1 MVQSENI
8 LKVENLYVYYDN
20 VNIVRNISFD
30 LKKQEFLGIVGES
43 GCGKTTLLRALMMLK
58 RRGNSMKGRLLFQ
71 GKDLT
76 KFSEEELRILRG
88 EGISMIPQNAF
99 AAMDSTKTISS
110 FFHETV
116 QMHSSQKVARKD
128 SDRLASDLMKKLL
141 LQDTERILKS
151 YPFELSGGMC
161 QRVMIA
167 AAMLNSPKLILGDEP
182 TSALDVTSQLQVIR
196 ELELLK
202 REYDISMIMI
212 SHNVGVISRIADTIA
227 IMYGGRMVEYG
238 TRDDIIKDSVH
249 PYTKALLAAVP
260 DREGNISK
268 GLPGLPPVF
277 EEGMSSCPFAPRC
290 AYCQKRC
297 ETQLPEDV
305 TLGGRHRVQCFR
317 AKELQNGT
325 A

>member
-8 LKVENLYVYYDN
+8 LKVENLFVSYDN

-88 EGISMIPQNAF
+88 EGISMLPQNAI
-99 AAMDSTKTISS
+99 AAMDSTKTNTY

-141 LQDTERILKS
+141 LQDTERI
-151 YPFELSGGMC
+151 
-161 QRVMIA
+161 
-167 AAMLNSPKLILGDEP
+167 
-182 TSALDVTSQLQVIR
+182 
-196 ELELLK
+196 
-202 REYDISMIMI
+202 
-212 SHNVGVISRIADTIA
+212 
-227 IMYGGRMVEYG
+227 
-238 TRDDIIKDSVH
+238 
-249 PYTKALLAAVP
+249 
-260 DREGNISK
+260 
-268 GLPGLPPVF
+268 
-277 EEGMSSCPFAPRC
+277 
-290 AYCQKRC
+290 
-297 ETQLPEDV
+297 
-305 TLGGRHRVQCFR
+305 
-317 AKELQNGT
+317 
-325 A
+325 

>member
-1 MVQSENI
+1 M
-8 LKVENLYVYYDN
+8 
-20 VNIVRNISFD
+20 
-30 LKKQEFLGIVGES
+30 GES

-58 RRGNSMKGRLLFQ
+58 RRGNSMKGRILFQ

-76 KFSEEELRILRG
+76 KFSGEELRTLRG
-88 EGISMIPQNAF
+88 EDISMIPQNAF
-99 AAMDSTKTISS
+99 AAMDGTKTISS
-110 FFHETV
+110 FFHETI
-116 QMHSSQKVARKD
+116 QMHSSQKVARID
-128 SDRLASDLMKKLL
+128 SDRLASELMKKLL

-167 AAMLNSPKLILGDEP
+167 AAMLNGPKLILGDEP

-238 TRDDIIKDSVH
+238 TRDDIIKNSVH

-290 AYCQKRC
+290 AYCQRRC

>member
-8 LKVENLYVYYDN
+8 LKVESLYVSYDN
-20 VNIVRNISFD
+20 VNIVRNVSFD

-43 GCGKTTLLRALMMLK
+43 GCGKTTLLRALVMLK
-58 RRGNSMKGRLLFQ
+58 RRGNSIKGKLLFQ
-71 GKDLT
+71 GEDLT
-76 KFSEEELRILRG
+76 SFREEKLRALRG
-88 EGISMIPQNAF
+88 GEISMIPQNAS
-99 AAMDSTKTISS
+99 AAMDGTKTISS
-110 FFHETV
+110 FFHETI

-128 SDRLASDLMKKLL
+128 SDRLASELMKKLL

-167 AAMLNSPKLILGDEP
+167 ASMLNSPKLILGDEP

-202 REYDISMIMI
+202 KEYDISMIMI
-212 SHNVGVISRIADTIA
+212 SHNLGVISRIADTIA

-238 TRDDIIKDSVH
+238 THDDIMKHPVH

-260 DREGNISK
+260 DSEGNISK

-277 EEGMSSCPFAPRC
+277 EEEMSSCPFAPRC
-290 AYCQKRC
+290 AYCQKQC
-297 ETQLPEDV
+297 EAQLPEDV
-305 TLGGRHRVQCFR
+305 VLGGGHRVQCFR

>member
-8 LKVENLYVYYDN
+8 LTVENLYVSYDK
-20 VNIVRNISFD
+20 VNIVRNVSFD

-58 RRGNSMKGRLLFQ
+58 RRGNSMKGRILFQ

-76 KFSEEELRILRG
+76 KFSGEELRTLRG
-88 EGISMIPQNAF
+88 EDISMIPQNAF
-99 AAMDSTKTISS
+99 AAMDGTKTISS
-110 FFHETV
+110 FFHETI

-128 SDRLASDLMKKLL
+128 SDRLASELMKKLL

-167 AAMLNSPKLILGDEP
+167 AAMLNGPKLILGDEP

-238 TRDDIIKDSVH
+238 TRDDIIKNSVH

-290 AYCQKRC
+290 AYCQRRC